1 MTTDTIIRFVRLSD
15 KASAPMFGSANAAG
29 ADLCSA
35 ESCVVPS
42 KGKCLIST
50 GLQIELP
57 KGYYGR
63 VAPRSGLASKF
74 FIDVGAG
81 VIDEDYRGELKV
93 LLFNFSDTEFKIKVG
108 DRIAQ
113 LICERYTHPLLCE
126 VSSLDETKRGTGG
139 FGSTGGY
146 NCNDKENKAR
156 HADSIDENEEKRMK
170 MSEEN

>member
-1 MTTDTIIRFVRLSD
+1 
-15 KASAPMFGSANAAG
+15 
-29 ADLCSA
+29 
-35 ESCVVPS
+35 
-42 KGKCLIST
+42 
-50 GLQIELP
+50 
-57 KGYYGR
+57 
-63 VAPRSGLASKF
+63 
-74 FIDVGAG
+74 
-81 VIDEDYRGELKV
+81 
-93 LLFNFSDTEFKIKVG
+93 VG